1 MKYMEYNFN
10 VKEVHDKIIDWTK
23 NWFSDKGNAPA
34 VLGISGGKDSTI
46 CAALLAEAL
55 GPDRVIGVQMPNGVQ
70 KDISDS
76 DKVFEVTGIQK
87 VTVNIGD
94 TYEALTKNIRVA
106 AKDGEEFPNS
116 LYSTNT
122 PARIRMVTLYGVAAL
137 NHGFVAN
144 TCNFSEDYLGY
155 SSKGG
160 DCMGDFSLLNK
171 LTVTEVLQIGDYM
184 GLPKE
189 LVHKTPSDGMCGKT
203 DEDNLGFTYE
213 SLDKLIRYNLPPKS
227 LKVYRKIKE
236 MHFNPNTVLKLV
248 PMATIDI
255 NLPVFE
261 DFKELEGLV

>member
-1 MKYMEYNFN
+1 MEYKFDA
-10 VKEVHDKIIDWTK
+10 KEIHDKIISWIKD
-23 NWFSDKGNAPA
+23 WFSDKGNAPA

-87 VTVNIGD
+87 VTVNIGEA
-94 TYEALTKNIRVA
+94 YEALTKNIRVA

-137 NHGFVAN
+137 NHGLVCN
-144 TCNFSEDYLGY
+144 TCNGSEDYVGY
-155 SSKGG
+155 STKFG
-160 DCMGDFSLLNK
+160 DSAGDFSLLNK

-184 GLPKE
+184 GLPKK
-189 LVHKTPSDGMCGKT
+189 LVHKAPSDGMCGKT
-203 DEDNLGFTYE
+203 DEDNMGFSYE
-213 SLDKLIRYNLPPKS
+213 SLDKLIRCQLPPKS
-227 LKVYRKIKE
+227 LEVYLKIRK
-236 MHFNPNTVLKLV
+236 MHLNPNTALKLF
-248 PMATIDI
+248 PMATPDI

-261 DFKELEGLV
+261 DFKELPIEAV